1 MPRRKQTR
9 RTTVKDVRAILRL
22 SCAQGLSV
30 REVADRLKV
39 SKTTVSTYLF
49 RASEAGLAVWPL
61 PADFED
67 DAVLERALF
76 HRMGRPPRD
85 SREPDWATV
94 AAELKRKRPMR

>member
-22 SCAQGLSV
+22 SHAQGLSV

-49 RASEAGLAVWPL
+49 RAREAGLAVWPL
-61 PADFED
+61 PAAFED
-67 DAVLERALF
+67 DAVLERRLF
-76 HRMGRPPRD
+76 RRMGARHGIPVSRTGPP
-85 SREPDWATV
+85 SR
-94 AAELKRKRPMR
+94 RS